1 MVVCF
6 EATPK
11 KIAATAALFLAGS
24 SLFGY
29 GLYLSHVNV
38 APQQAR
44 LRARNEFIRERLR
57 KRKGGL

>member
-11 KIAATAALFLAGS
+11 KLAATAALFLAGG
-24 SLFGY
+24 SLFAF
-29 GLYLSHVNV
+29 GLYLSYVNV

-44 LRARNEFIRERLR
+44 IKARNDFVRERLR
-57 KRKGGL
+57 KKYGK